1 MKLNLKLSDDAPEQ
15 HVAILAVG
23 GVMILI
29 SLISMFGGS
38 SKGNVV
44 EQQKRAYLESGETLH
59 KNPQMKWYEKY
70 LCRGYQRSLFCSS
83 RFLHPLVEEYGLQVR
98 DQPPKQEGVIRYRGP
113 VPHGSLFSDK
123 IVLDNYA

>member
-38 SKGNVV
+38 SKRQCRRAAENVHI
-44 EQQKRAYLESGETLH
+44 LESGETLH
-59 KNPQMKWYEKY
+59 KNPQMKWYEKIP
-70 LCRGYQRSLFCSS
+70 LPGYQRSLFCSS
-83 RFLHPLVEEYGLQVR
+83 RFLHPLVEEYGLR
-98 DQPPKQEGVIRYRGP
+98 CATSRRNRKG
-113 VPHGSLFSDK
+113 
-123 IVLDNYA
+123 